1 MDIWGLGCVFFE
13 VLSLYPLFPGTN
25 ELDQVQ
31 KIHQI
36 MGTPSAELLNHFKKK
51 SSHMDFNFPPTE
63 GTGIEKMIPHIAA
76 DCVDLIQK
84 LLAYNPDERL
94 SARQGLRHPWFR
106 DLREAEKRGQATAKT
121 MSPAPLSPAPSQ
133 SSVVTAKSN
142 DTKVSKAPTREG
154 KSKDDG
160 LPSISKADSKKHS
173 SVDSNSGGHDSQL
186 LPPIGKPV
194 SLMIDSTKKM
204 HKTQPKPAPTLQ
216 QKTKHSQMVAASR
229 RKKDDRISGLAV
241 YSKTSMTDTSRSGA
255 K

>member
-1 MDIWGLGCVFFE
+1 MST
-13 VLSLYPLFPGTN
+13 LS
-25 ELDQVQ
+25 Q
-31 KIHQI
+31 
-36 MGTPSAELLNHFKKK
+36 
-51 SSHMDFNFPPTE
+51 E

-76 DCVDLIQK
+76 DCVDLIVK

-106 DLREAEKRGQATAKT
+106 DLREAEKRGQATSKT

-142 DTKVSKAPTREG
+142 ETKVSKVPTREG
-154 KSKDDG
+154 KNKDDG
-160 LPSISKADSKKHS
+160 LPSISKGDSKKHS
-173 SVDSNSGGHDSQL
+173 NVDSSTGGHDSQL

-204 HKTQPKPAPTLQ
+204 VRVSHGQIPTYFVVVHLSILCASLGAPLLSAPLSLTLNVLQHKTQPKPAPTLQ

-229 RKKDDRISGLAV
+229 RKKDDKLLGLTV
-241 YSKTSMTDTSRSGA
+241 YSKTSMTDTSRSG
-255 K
+255 KQ

>member
-36 MGTPSAELLNHFKKK
+36 MGTPTPELLNHFKKK
-51 SSHMDFNFPPTE
+51 SSHMDFNFPPNQE
-63 GTGIEKMIPHIAA
+63 GTGIEKMIPHIAPE
-76 DCVDLIQK
+76 CIDLIQK

-121 MSPAPLSPAPSQ
+121 VSPAPLSPAPSQ
-133 SSVVTAKSN
+133 SSAVTARSN
-142 DTKVSKAPTREG
+142 DAKVSKVPTREG
-154 KSKDDG
+154 KNKDDG
-160 LPSISKADSKKHS
+160 LPSISKGDSKKHS
-173 SVDSNSGGHDSQL
+173 SVDNGSDGGSSM

-216 QKTKHSQMVAASR
+216 QKSKHSQMVGASR
-229 RKKDDRISGLAV
+229 KRKENQMAGLAV
-241 YSKTSMTDTSRSGA
+241 YSKTNQDTSRSGA